1 MGSISIVS
9 VGAKQPRLA
18 PTAFVDPLARVAGQV
33 TLGDGASVWAGA
45 VVRGDDDR
53 VDVAAGSAVL
63 ENCIVEAPPGHPVTL
78 GPGVIISHG
87 AIVHG
92 ATIGAGC
99 LIGIGAIVLDGAE
112 VGEASI
118 IGAGAVVSPGT
129 KVPPRSLVLG
139 VPGKVVRAL
148 RPEEAQNTA
157 AEAAKLQEK
166 AAAYQRM
173 FQQ

>member
-1 MGSISIVS
+1 MGSISIVN
-9 VGAKQPRLA
+9 VGDKQPRLS

-33 TLGDGASVWAGA
+33 TLGEGASVWAGA

-53 VDVAAGSAVL
+53 VDIGAGSAVL
-63 ENCIVEAPPGHPVTL
+63 ENCVVEAPPGHPVIV

-92 ATIGAGC
+92 AKLGAGC

-118 IGAGAVVSPGT
+118 IGAGAVVAPGA

-139 VPGKVVRAL
+139 IPGKVIRQLSPQDA
-148 RPEEAQNTA
+148 EKAS
-157 AEAAKLQEK
+157 AEASKLQET
-166 AAAYQRM
+166 AAVYRRL
-173 FQQ
+173 FQA

>member
-9 VGAKQPRLA
+9 VGEKQPRLA

-63 ENCIVEAPPGHPVTL
+63 ENCIVEAPPGHPVTV
-78 GPGVIISHG
+78 GPRAIISHG

-99 LIGIGAIVLDGAE
+99 LIGIGAIVLDGAV

-118 IGAGAVVSPGT
+118 IGAGAVVAPGT
-129 KVPPRSLVLG
+129 QVPPRSLVLG
-139 VPGKVVRAL
+139 VPGKVVRQL
-148 RPEEAQNTA
+148 SPTEAEHTA
-157 AEAAKLQEK
+157 AEATKLQEK
-166 AAAYQRM
+166 AAAYRRM
-173 FQQ
+173 FQP